1 MTTTK
6 KIFPVLGMSCASC
19 AINVE
24 NILKMQNGVLQVAVN
39 FANSTVT
46 VEYNPSLIQ
55 TTKMK
60 IVIQEAGYDLM
71 IEDHKDKQLEVEKI
85 QAKNFQKLKQKTI
98 WALVLSVPIVIIGM
112 FFMDI
117 KYANEIMW
125 ILSTPVV
132 LYFGKDF
139 FIQAWKQASH
149 RTANMDTLVALSTG
163 IAYLFSV
170 FNTLFPHFL
179 HSKGL
184 HSHVYFEAASVII
197 GFILLGK
204 LLEEKAKGNTTS
216 AIKKLMGLQPKTV
229 TIIKDEQAIE
239 IPIEHVQIGDLI
251 LVKPG
256 EKMAVDGIVIDG
268 SSYVD
273 ESMLSGEPIPVFK
286 EIKSN
291 VFAGTINQKGSFT
304 FTAKK
309 IGSDTMLAHIIKAVQ
324 EAQGSKAPVQQL
336 VDKVAAVFV
345 PVVIGIATLSF
356 IVWYFASSENAF
368 SNCLPLRF
376 RLGNSN
382 GYYGGN
388 RKRSGA
394 RYIN

>member
-368 SNCLPLRF
+368 
-376 RLGNSN
+376 
-382 GYYGGN
+382 
-388 RKRSGA
+388 
-394 RYIN
+394 